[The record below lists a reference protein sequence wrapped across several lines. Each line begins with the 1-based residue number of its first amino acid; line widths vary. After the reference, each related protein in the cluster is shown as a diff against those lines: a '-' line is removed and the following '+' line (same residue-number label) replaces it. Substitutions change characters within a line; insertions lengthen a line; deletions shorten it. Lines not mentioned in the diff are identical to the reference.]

1 MSERSKGD
9 VSRINN
15 NANPTRV
22 VKNPL
27 LSASVT
33 GLSFDDFPNKP
44 QLLPAAPPVV
54 HATPPAAPVLIA
66 GILNREP
73 KTLVTVGQPSSIDDS
88 EALDEINL
96 NTSSEDSIGAGGSS
110 PYQGA
115 GDQNANPLLEPLQEA
130 GNDSLLSQAASSF
143 TALPSVASNVF
154 STFSKRIYSGSR
166 ESSEE
171 PKLDIQP
178 TYIQQ
183 ASYVQPVAP
192 VPAPFYAAPPAAS
205 NEVVAPE
212 PPKFYAPTEIPA
224 PNVGVPGPPPAAGN
238 PNTYRFTARKKLY
251 APIPGLSEQSG
262 QGAQI
267 PQAPQAIPS
276 FQTPPYPPQPTPA
289 ANPAPFDISA
299 QLAPIPP
306 EERKSGSGLFSL
318 TSLVPTG
325 VLQNISGLVQSA
337 TGRSSEPEYT
347 NPPQPT
353 VGYFDV
359 SSGPPAPSTNLFG
372 ASNPGVPPGGN
383 YFVPSP
389 APSLSS
395 TGVVAPT
402 AVGTL
407 FGPPVPVPGAPPAA
421 APPGIGAFFNPAPTS
436 IVPGVPPSVFT
447 PGAAPP
453 VAIQGVPSIPVN
465 ASTVP
470 PASLPPT
477 SAVGGFFTP
486 ASGTIATGVSPS
498 VPSVFTSEAVP
509 SVAPPAVPTIPV
521 STTAAPPANLPPTSA
536 IGGFFNPGEAPLA
549 AKSFATQDVN
559 APGVPPTGFF
569 PPAAFPP
576 ASNPNPLP
584 GAPPVAAAPPPAAGQ
599 ASYRLQKG
607 TRLYKSPLT
616 AQETAAT
623 SGFAAPLPPTSVPPA
638 IFNPFGAPASGPLN
652 SVAQPETQGNQGVS
666 FDTQPVYTPAVP
678 PTGGK
683 PEIGPGF
690 TAPPPAVS
698 AIFAP
703 PPAASI
709 ASVVPPPAA
718 SFANFAPPT
727 AASVAPPAVAS
738 IASVAPPSAASIASA
753 APAPA
758 ASIASVAPPPTE
770 PIASVAPPPAAS
782 IASVAPPP
790 TAPIASVAPPPA
802 ASIASVAPPPTAPIA
817 SVAPPPAASIAS
829 VAPPPSASIPNHPS
843 SVGIA
848 RVPLFSAPTISSL
861 GIPFF
866 NPQSTNTVA
875 TSTALETL
883 IQGPPSVQGNPLF
896 APTSSANPFFVPQ
909 PSKESALFTNSE
921 SEKLVQEPSLT
932 QGIPFFAPPPAGTGE
947 INLFTPQ
954 PNEEQVS
961 PKEEPKKIQT
971 QEEPLSGPPPEIT
984 QSVNLSTATSEAP
997 FFGPPVIEP
1006 VVEYTPATNPESSAP
1021 LFASSSEPDQGP
1033 VTFPAP
1039 SAPVEQE
1046 TPLFVPVPALSGQS
1060 QGVPLYPPPPT
1071 GSTDTSGPIDPPSA
1085 ASSDPAPTADPVTS
1099 SVSSFFSPAQ
1109 EDSTSALFALPPA
1122 ANTTI
1127 FTPTPPTTSTLFA
1140 AIPTAQSAPE
1150 LVPATSA
1157 ELVDAPA
1164 AFLGTPEASTTNL
1177 FQSNTETQT
1186 VFSPFAQTKAT
1197 PLIQKSGPELIPP
1210 PIGFFAQQTEAEAL
1224 NHPPLAPSP
1233 LQSFFDPAP
1242 GAAASA
1248 DFNFFASPAPGS
1260 VFPDLPVQQ
1269 GIAPPPLALEPPTEA
1284 GDTSTAP
1291 APLGFELLSQS
1302 QQAQDQA
1309 PSSNENSYPNS
1320 SVNSF
1325 TGYFGGPSAPPA
1337 PSVAP
1342 EPVPTPVGP
1351 VVNCD
1356 PVNFFDQ
1363 VPQTQSQIQQANED
1377 QRIQNFFNNP
1387 PLQDQPA
1394 APGELKYDIVHSGV
1408 AVKQLQERSQTPVS
1422 NLVEP
1427 PSSACSEFSTLA
1439 PAPTQSERQAVEDL
1453 LQQHLGELP
1462 DDILRELRMANANSD
1477 KGQVATPT
1485 VAIPYSP
1492 VVVHW
1497 FYKRSVDTKFIW
1509 TPFSHYD
1516 SALLETSLNLDDSSL
1531 IIPVEGGRY
1540 DVNIKERTKTPVY
1553 WEGKAIEVR
1562 RCSWF
1567 YKGVDSKYVPYTE
1580 DTAALLESEYKRSAE
1595 TGEWHQKIMLGN
1607 GEQVVFHGPTVI
1619 VHFLPQQNADTWGT
1633 STQSS
1638 MRPRVVK
1645 RDLDDFTIE
1654 QGESQRVDHL
1664 LFMVHGIGSACDL
1677 KMRSVEE
1684 VVDDFRV
1691 IAQQLV
1697 QSHYKNSTDMGL
1709 VGRVEVL
1716 PISWHG
1722 HLHSEEMGID
1732 EKLKSITLESI
1743 PRLRNFTND
1752 TLLDVLFYTSPKYCQ
1767 KIMNTVADEL
1777 NDVYLNYRMRHPEFN
1792 GGVSLAGHSLGS
1804 LILFDLLCHQEPLKE
1819 SEEENKNPDQL
1830 PQKQASLKVQLPT
1843 SDLLPKQVSYAMG
1856 PEGTGQPVIT
1866 YTQLIFHPKKFFAL
1880 GSPIGMFV
1888 TIRGIDKLGLDFHLP
1903 TCPGFYN
1910 IFHPFD
1916 PVAYRIEALVNP
1928 DMSGIR
1934 PVLIPHHKGRKR
1946 MHLELKETMTR
1957 VGADIKQRF
1966 MDTFKTTLDS
1976 VNFLATVTKVK
1987 KEAEESLEK
1996 ETSQTSS
2003 QALQKQNEDHDESS
2017 VASSS
2022 YKLRNRTDSNSTT
2035 ASEPEFIELDFPL
2048 GKLNDSKRV
2057 DYVLQEAPLEFIN
2070 EYIFALSSHVCYWGS
2085 EDTILFVMKEIYA
2098 SLGISTDSQVPQSSM
2113 TIERPVSHESS
2124 VSHSLL
2130 PM

>member
-9 VSRINN
+9 VSRVNN

-73 KTLVTVGQPSSIDDS
+73 KTLVTVGQPSSIDES

-96 NTSSEDSIGAGGSS
+96 NTSSEDSLGAGGTS

-115 GDQNANPLLEPLQEA
+115 GDRNANPLLEPPQEA
-130 GNDSLLSQAASSF
+130 GTDSLLSQAASSF
-143 TALPSVASNVF
+143 TALPAVASNVF
-154 STFSKRIYSGSR
+154 STFSKRIYAGSR

-183 ASYVQPVAP
+183 ANYVQPVAP
-192 VPAPFYAAPPAAS
+192 APAPFYAAPPPAA

-224 PNVGVPGPPPAAGN
+224 ANVGVPGPPPAAGN

-267 PQAPQAIPS
+267 PQAPQAAPS
-276 FQTPPYPPQPTPA
+276 FQTPPYPPQPIPA
-289 ANPAPFDISA
+289 ANSARFDISA
-299 QLAPIPP
+299 QPAPAAA
-306 EERKSGSGLFSL
+306 EERKSGGGLFSL

-337 TGRSSEPEYT
+337 TGRSSEPGYT
-347 NPPQPT
+347 NPPQQT
-353 VGYFDV
+353 GGFFDV
-359 SSGPPAPSTNLFG
+359 STGPPATSSNLFG
-372 ASNPGVPPGGN
+372 GSNPGLPPGNN
-383 YFVPSP
+383 YFVPDQ
-389 APSLSS
+389 APPLPS
-395 TGVVAPT
+395 TEAVAPT
-402 AVGTL
+402 AVGS
-407 FGPPVPVPGAPPAA
+407 FFAPPVPLPGVPPVAAPPAV
-421 APPGIGAFFNPAPTS
+421 GGFFNPAPTS
-436 IVPGVPPSVFT
+436 IASGVAPSVFT

-453 VAIQGVPSIPVN
+453 VATQGVPSIPVN
-465 ASTVP
+465 AAAVP
-470 PASLPPT
+470 PANLPPT
-477 SAVGGFFTP
+477 SEVGGFFTP
-486 ASGTIATGVSPS
+486 ATETIGPGAPPS
-498 VPSVFTSEAVP
+498 IPAGFTP
-509 SVAPPAVPTIPV
+509 GPFPPVAPQAIPTIPV
-521 STTAAPPANLPPTSA
+521 STTAAPPATLPPTSA
-536 IGGFFNPGEAPLA
+536 IGGFFNPGEAPPD
-549 AKSFATQDVN
+549 ATSQTVPTVAVN
-559 APGVPPTGFF
+559 ASGAPPAGFF
-569 PPAAFPP
+569 PPTAFPP
-576 ASNPNPLP
+576 AAPTASNPNTLP
-584 GAPPVAAAPPPAAGQ
+584 GAPPVAAVPPPAAGQ

-616 AQETAAT
+616 AQETAVT
-623 SGFAAPLPPTSVPPA
+623 SGFAAPLPPTSVTQA
-638 IFNPFGAPASGPLN
+638 IFNPFGAPAL
-652 SVAQPETQGNQGVS
+652 QPESQGHQGVPLI
-666 FDTQPVYTPAVP
+666 TQPVYPPAVP
-678 PTGGK
+678 PTGQV
-683 PEIGPGF
+683 PEIGQGF
-690 TAPPPAVS
+690 TAPQPAVS

-709 ASVVPPPAA
+709 ANVVPPPAVTL
-718 SFANFAPPT
+718 ANFASPP
-727 AASVAPPAVAS
+727 AATVAPP
-738 IASVAPPSAASIASA
+738 
-753 APAPA
+753 PA
-758 ASIASVAPPPTE
+758 ASISSVAPPPAA
-770 PIASVAPPPAAS
+770 PIASAATPPAASISSVAPPPAAS
-782 IASVAPPP
+782 IE
-790 TAPIASVAPPPA
+790 SVAPPPA
-802 ASIASVAPPPTAPIA
+802 ASIT
-817 SVAPPPAASIAS
+817 SVAPPPAASTASVSPPPTASIVNPPPTVGIAS
-829 VAPPPSASIPNHPS
+829 V
-843 SVGIA
+843 
-848 RVPLFSAPTISSL
+848 PLFAAPIQSSS

-866 NPQSTNTVA
+866 NQQSTDAGVPTAFIQSEVPA
-875 TSTALETL
+875 APPTALEAL
-883 IQGPPSVQGNPLF
+883 VQGPPPVQGNSLF
-896 APTSSANPFFVPQ
+896 AATTSASSFFVPQ
-909 PSKESALFTNSE
+909 PSTESALFTSSGSE
-921 SEKLVQEPSLT
+921 NLVQEPLLT
-932 QGIPFFAPPPAGTGE
+932 QGFPFFAPPPTGTAG

-954 PNEEQVS
+954 PNQEQVS
-961 PKEEPKKIQT
+961 LKEEPKQSQT
-971 QEEPLSGPPPEIT
+971 EEQAISAPPTEST
-984 QSVNLSTATSEAP
+984 QGVNLSTALSEAP
-997 FFGPPVIEP
+997 FSGPPVIEP
-1006 VVEYTPATNPESSAP
+1006 LVEDTPTTN
-1021 LFASSSEPDQGP
+1021 SEPDQGSI
-1033 VTFPAP
+1033 TSPAP
-1039 SAPVEQE
+1039 SAPVEQDI
-1046 TPLFVPVPALSGQS
+1046 PLFVPVPALSGQG
-1060 QGVPLYPPPPT
+1060 QGVPLYPPPQT
-1071 GSTDTSGPIDPPSA
+1071 GSIGASGQIAPPPA
-1085 ASSDPAPTADPVTS
+1085 ASSGSLIASDPVTS

-1109 EDSTSALFALPPA
+1109 EHSASALFAPPPA

-1127 FTPTPPTTSTLFA
+1127 FTPAPPTNSSLFDPIPA
-1140 AIPTAQSAPE
+1140 AQTAPE
-1150 LVPATSA
+1150 VVPATSA
-1157 ELVDAPA
+1157 EIVDAPA
-1164 AFLGTPEASTTNL
+1164 AFFGTPEASTTNL
-1177 FQSNTETQT
+1177 FQSTTETQT
-1186 VFSPFAQTKAT
+1186 VFSPFSQTKAT
-1197 PLIQKSGPELIPP
+1197 PLIQESGPELVPP
-1210 PIGFFAQQTEAEAL
+1210 PIGFFAEQTEAETL

-1233 LQSFFDPAP
+1233 LQSFFNPPP

-1248 DFNFFASPAPGS
+1248 DFNFFGSPTPGS

-1269 GIAPPPLALEPPTEA
+1269 GIAPPPLALEPPAET
-1284 GDTSTAP
+1284 GDSSTGP

-1325 TGYFGGPSAPPA
+1325 AGYFGGTSVPPV
-1337 PSVAP
+1337 PLVAP
-1342 EPVPTPVGP
+1342 EPAAAPVAP
-1351 VVNCD
+1351 VKNCD

-1363 VPQTQSQIQQANED
+1363 VPQSQSQIQVNED

-1408 AVKQLQERSQTPVS
+1408 AVKQLQERSQTPIS

-1439 PAPTQSERQAVEDL
+1439 PAPTQTDRQSGEDL
-1453 LQQHLGELP
+1453 FQQHLGELP
-1462 DDILRELRMANANSD
+1462 DEVLRELRMANANGD
-1477 KGQVATPT
+1477 KGQVATPP
-1485 VAIPYSP
+1485 VAITYSP

-1516 SALLETSLNLDDSSL
+1516 SALLETSLNLDDSTL

-1595 TGEWHQKIMLGN
+1595 TGEWHQKIMLAN

-1619 VHFLPQQNADTWGT
+1619 VHFLPQQNADTWGA
-1633 STQSS
+1633 STQGS

-1722 HLHSEEMGID
+1722 HLHSEELGID

-1767 KIMNTVADEL
+1767 KIMNTVADAL
-1777 NDVYLNYRMRHPEFN
+1777 NDVYLKYRMRHPEFN

-1830 PQKQASLKVQLPT
+1830 PQKQAQKVMLPT

-1928 DMSGIR
+1928 DMNGIR

-2003 QALQKQNEDHDESS
+2003 QALQKQNEDQDESS

-2022 YKLRNRTDSNSTT
+2022 CKLRNRTDSCSTT
-2035 ASEPEFIELDFPL
+2035 ASDPEFIELDFPL

-2124 VSHSLL
+2124 VSNSLL

>member
-9 VSRINN
+9 VSARINN

-54 HATPPAAPVLIA
+54 HATPPPAPVLIA

-88 EALDEINL
+88 EVLDEINL
-96 NTSSEDSIGAGGSS
+96 NTSSEDS
-110 PYQGA
+110 YRGA
-115 GDQNANPLLEPLQEA
+115 GDQNANPLLEPPTQEA

-154 STFSKRIYSGSR
+154 STFSKRIYAGSR

-171 PKLDIQP
+171 PKLEIQP
-178 TYIQQ
+178 SYIQQ
-183 ASYVQPVAP
+183 ASFVQPVAP
-192 VPAPFYAAPPAAS
+192 VAAPFYAAPPVAA
-205 NEVVAPE
+205 NEPPVAPE

-224 PNVGVPGPPPAAGN
+224 ANAGVPGPPPPAAGN
-238 PNTYRFTARKKLY
+238 SNTYRFTARKKLY
-251 APIPGLSEQSG
+251 APIPGFSDQSG
-262 QGAQI
+262 QAAQL
-267 PQAPQAIPS
+267 PQAPQAVPS
-276 FQTPPYPPQPTPA
+276 FQTPPYPP
-289 ANPAPFDISA
+289 ANPATFDISSQPA
-299 QLAPIPP
+299 QPVPA
-306 EERKSGSGLFSL
+306 EERKSGGGLFSL

-337 TGRSSEPEYT
+337 TGRSSEPVSS
-347 NPPQPT
+347 NPQQT
-353 VGYFDV
+353 GGYFEV
-359 SSGPPAPSTNLFG
+359 SSGPTNLFG
-372 ASNPGVPPGGN
+372 GPSAAPPTGGN
-383 YFVPSP
+383 YFAPVT
-389 APSLSS
+389 APSLPS
-395 TGVVAPT
+395 TEVNYFT
-402 AVGTL
+402 
-407 FGPPVPVPGAPPAA
+407 PPVSGAPPVGEGIFQPVA
-421 APPGIGAFFNPAPTS
+421 APPTVGGFFNPAPTS
-436 IVPGVPPSVFT
+436 IVPGAGGIPSVFN

-453 VAIQGVPSIPVN
+453 VATPAIPSAPVFTSAN
-465 ASTVP
+465 
-470 PASLPPT
+470 LPPT
-477 SAVGGFFTP
+477 SSVGGFFTP
-486 ASGTIATGVSPS
+486 GVPPTVSS
-498 VPSVFTSEAVP
+498 AFTPGAVP
-509 SVAPPAVPTIPV
+509 PVAAQAVPITPV
-521 STTAAPPANLPPTSA
+521 PTTAAPPANLPSTTA
-536 IGGFFNPGEAPLA
+536 IGGFFNPGEAPTIPSATSA
-549 AKSFATQDVN
+549 A
-559 APGVPPTGFF
+559 PPTGFF

-576 ASNPNPLP
+576 AAPAALTSNPLP

-616 AQETAAT
+616 AQETAAS
-623 SGFAAPLPPTSVPPA
+623 SGFAAPLPPTSVTPA
-638 IFNPFGAPASGPLN
+638 IFNPFGAPVPGAG
-652 SVAQPETQGNQGVS
+652 QPENQSNQGV
-666 FDTQPVYTPAVP
+666 P
-678 PTGGK
+678 PTNPI
-683 PEIGPGF
+683 PENVPGF
-690 TAPPPAVS
+690 TASPPAVTPIVAPPPVAGSIASVAPPPAS
-698 AIFAP
+698 SIANFAP

-709 ASVVPPPAA
+709 ANFASPPAGSIANFAPPPAA
-718 SFANFAPPT
+718 SVGIFDPIGQIPENSPGLT
-727 AASVAPPAVAS
+727 
-738 IASVAPPSAASIASA
+738 APPS
-753 APAPA
+753 
-758 ASIASVAPPPTE
+758 VAGS
-770 PIASVAPPPAAS
+770 IASVAPPPAAS
-782 IASVAPPP
+782 IGIFAPTGHIPENRPGFTAPPP
-790 TAPIASVAPPPA
+790 AVAVIFAPPAAASIANFAPPPAGSIASVAPPPA
-802 ASIASVAPPPTAPIA
+802 ASIGN
-817 SVAPPPAASIAS
+817 PPPA
-829 VAPPPSASIPNHPS
+829 
-843 SVGIA
+843 VGIA
-848 RVPLFSAPTISSL
+848 RVPLFAAPTTSTSA
-861 GIPFF
+861 IPFF
-866 NPQSTNTVA
+866 NPQPTDAEVPTAVIQREDPAAPSTV
-875 TSTALETL
+875 LETFV
-883 IQGPPSVQGNPLF
+883 QGPTANQGNPL
-896 APTSSANPFFVPQ
+896 ASSFFVPQ
-909 PSKESALFTNSE
+909 PSSGSE
-921 SEKLVQEPSLT
+921 NPSSV
-932 QGIPFFAPPPAGTGE
+932 QGIPFFAPPPAETAG

-954 PNEEQVS
+954 TNQEEVS
-961 PKEEPKKIQT
+961 TKEEPKET
-971 QEEPLSGPPPEIT
+971 QNQDESLSAPPEIT
-984 QSVNLSTATSEAP
+984 QSVEFSTASSEVS
-997 FFGPPVIEP
+997 FSGPPVIEP
-1006 VVEYTPATNPESSAP
+1006 VVEDTPKIN
-1021 LFASSSEPDQGP
+1021 SSSEPDQGAL
-1033 VTFPAP
+1033 TSTAP
-1039 SAPVEQE
+1039 TAPVEPE
-1046 TPLFVPVPALSGQS
+1046 IPLFVPVPGLSGQS
-1060 QGVPLYPPPPT
+1060 QCVPLYPPQ
-1071 GSTDTSGPIDPPSA
+1071 
-1085 ASSDPAPTADPVTS
+1085 PAVDPVTS
-1099 SVSSFFSPAQ
+1099 SVSSFFSAAQ
-1109 EDSTSALFALPPA
+1109 EESTTALFTPA
-1122 ANTTI
+1122 
-1127 FTPTPPTTSTLFA
+1127 PPTTSTLFA
-1140 AIPTAQSAPE
+1140 AIPTAQSLPE
-1150 LVPATSA
+1150 PLPATSA

-1164 AFLGTPEASTTNL
+1164 AFLGTPEASSTSNL

-1197 PLIQKSGPELIPP
+1197 PLIQESGQELVPP
-1210 PIGFFAQQTEAEAL
+1210 PIGFFAQQKEAEAV

-1233 LQSFFDPAP
+1233 LQSFFNPAP
-1242 GAAASA
+1242 GAAASS
-1248 DFNFFASPAPGS
+1248 DFNFFGNPPPGS

-1269 GIAPPPLALEPPTEA
+1269 GIAPPPLEKEPPVEA
-1284 GDTSTAP
+1284 GDSTIAP

-1325 TGYFGGPSAPPA
+1325 SGFFGAPGAPPPAAVIA
-1337 PSVAP
+1337 PQPVAP
-1342 EPVPTPVGP
+1342 VAP
-1351 VVNCD
+1351 VNCD

-1363 VPQTQSQIQQANED
+1363 VPQPQSQSQIQQANED

-1439 PAPTQSERQAVEDL
+1439 PAAPSQADRQSGEDL

-1462 DDILRELRMANANSD
+1462 DEILRELRMASAGNEKA
-1477 KGQVATPT
+1477 QVATPP
-1485 VAIPYSP
+1485 VAISYSP

-1580 DTAALLESEYKRSAE
+1580 DTAALLEAEYKRSAE
-1595 TGEWHQKIMLGN
+1595 TGEWHQKIMLAN

-1619 VHFLPQQNADTWGT
+1619 VHFLPQQNADTWGA
-1633 STQSS
+1633 STQGS

-1722 HLHSEEMGID
+1722 HLHSEELGID

-1767 KIMNTVADEL
+1767 KIMNTVADAL
-1777 NDVYLNYRMRHPEFN
+1777 NDVYLKYRMRHPEFN

-1819 SEEENKNPDQL
+1819 SEEENKENPDQL
-1830 PQKQASLKVQLPT
+1830 PQKQACQKVQLPT

-1928 DMSGIR
+1928 DMNGIR

-1996 ETSQTSS
+1996 ETASQTSS
-2003 QALQKQNEDHDESS
+2003 QALQKQSEDQDESS

-2022 YKLRNRTDSNSTT
+2022 CKLRNRTDSNSTT
-2035 ASEPEFIELDFPL
+2035 ASDPEFIELDFPL

-2124 VSHSLL
+2124 VSQSLL
-2130 PM
+2130 PITNLFRYVIC